1 MCCDGATRQ
10 HWGSSA
16 LKGGQ
21 AYIEATN
28 DAIKNVAAIFCRTG
42 RANLKPDS
50 DNASQIERRSSVSSS
65 RMSPLAMRMMRGSSS
80 QQELKVPSEISPPQS
95 DSTESVSSR
104 EEKPSS
110 GYSCLLVDDDKINT
124 RSLIHVLKN
133 PKPRNPKP

>member
-50 DNASQIERRSSVSSS
+50 DNASQMDKLSSVSSS
-65 RMSPLAMRMMRGSSS
+65 RMSPLAVRMMRRGSSS
-80 QQELKVPSEISPPQS
+80 QQEVKVPPEISPPQS

-104 EEKPSS
+104 EEKTSS

-133 PKPRNPKP
+133 PKP

>member
-1 MCCDGATRQ
+1 VCCDGATRQ

-28 DAIKNVAAIFCRTG
+28 DAIKNVAVIFCRTG
-42 RANLKPDS
+42 RANLKHSDDS
-50 DNASQIERRSSVSSS
+50 ATQLEKASSLSSS
-65 RMSPLAMRMMRGSSS
+65 KMSPLAIRMMRSSS
-80 QQELKVPSEISPPQS
+80 QEALKTTSEISPPQS
-95 DSTESVSSR
+95 DSTESVCSR
-104 EEKPSS
+104 EGKSSS

-133 PKPRNPKP
+133 PRP